1 MAREKFDQDTIKSIL
16 NLLRLNYSERK
27 IISELKKKKITI
39 SKGQIW
45 KIKKKYFIVEK
56 GNEKK
61 EKKKK
66 SGPKTKFTGKQ
77 IQHLKNMVNKV
88 DPPTQRQMAKMLNC
102 SQSMINHLIKNRLK
116 KKRIKPE
123 VHRR

>member
-1 MAREKFDQDTIKSIL
+1 MARKKFDQDTIKSIL

-27 IISELKKKKITI
+27 IISKVKKKKITI

-56 GNEKK
+56 ENEKE

-66 SGPKTKFTGKQ
+66 MARKLSSQ
-77 IQHLKNMVNKV
+77 VNKFN
-88 DPPTQRQMAKMLNC
+88 T
-102 SQSMINHLIKNRLK
+102 LK
-116 KKRIKPE
+116 
-123 VHRR
+123 V